1 MNYIKTL
8 VVKFSNEIGNREII
22 PFRGAVIASMDECD
36 ILFHNHK
43 EEGYRYAY
51 PLIQYKRIQKQ
62 ATIICFGEGT
72 DKIADFFT
80 SKPLS
85 LRINDKVEDV
95 IVENLKAE
103 RTLIQTWNSPINYKL
118 KSWLPLNGDNYKKY
132 ISTESLIERMQILED
147 ILKGNILSALK
158 GLGIHIEET
167 IECHITYL
175 SDAKMVKFK
184 NVKLMSFDIDFNSNI
199 SLPQYLGLG
208 KHCSVGFGT
217 LYNKRNKHQ

>member
-1 MNYIKTL
+1 MR
-8 VVKFSNEIGNREII
+8 FSNEIENKEIQQ
-22 PFRGAVIASMDECD
+22 FRGAVIASMEQCD
-36 ILFHNHK
+36 VLFHNHT

-62 ATIICFGEGT
+62 ATIVCFGEGT

-80 SKPLS
+80 SEPLS
-85 LRINDKVEDV
+85 LRIKDRMEEV

-103 RTLIQTWNSPINYKL
+103 RTLVQIWVTPLHYRL
-118 KSWLPLNGDNYKKY
+118 KSWLPLNGENYKKY
-132 ISTESLIERMQILED
+132 TQTDSLVERTQMLED

-158 GLGIHIEET
+158 GLGVHMEEK
-167 IECHITYL
+167 IECNITHL
-175 SDAKMVKFK
+175 SEARIVKYK
-184 NVKLMSFDIDFNSNI
+184 DVKLMSFDIDFSSNL

-217 LYNKRNKHQ
+217 LSIKRNKH